1 MSSGGARAR
10 SGPAPD
16 PHALRRDRK
25 GDAAG
30 WTLLP
35 SEGRSG
41 DAPAWP
47 LTTASAREN
56 DLWWTFW
63 RKPQAKL
70 WEQNGQA
77 IEVAIHVRTL
87 AEAETPGAAASRRML
102 LRQQADAL
110 LLTIPA
116 MRAARVR
123 IAVDEVAE
131 KRVEAKAQSAPAP
144 SSRSRLRAVKG
155 TAKSSAKG
163 SAKRGSRT

>member
-1 MSSGGARAR
+1 MASGGARAR

-30 WTLLP
+30 WTVLP
-35 SEGRSG
+35 SEDRLG
-41 DAPAWP
+41 DPPAWP
-47 LTTASAREN
+47 LTNASEREN
-56 DLWWTFW
+56 ELWWTFW
-63 RKPQAKL
+63 RKPQALL
-70 WEQNGQA
+70 WEQNRQA

-123 IAVDEVAE
+123 IAVDEVSQ
-131 KRVEAKAQSAPAP
+131 KRTAAKSASETAP

-155 TAKSSAKG
+155 G
-163 SAKRGSRT
+163 GKRGRT